1 MESWYFRYGS
11 MTWVWLIYLAS
22 AAFLLMA
29 IIYRWDGPR
38 RIGTV
43 LFALAFAFHTI
54 SVGIRW
60 YISGRWPNAN
70 MFEAVTT
77 AAWFGGVGALGLE
90 YWTRRTSFRGLFA
103 LGSAIMSMFAL
114 MAAHFL
120 PASLDSSISNK
131 MAALNDVWLY
141 IHTNMIIW
149 SYAVIGL
156 GCIPALLLLRH
167 RWCELWDGEV
177 LPKWRL
183 IVLPL
188 ALAIGNYTGYK
199 LLMHAI
205 ARAEFGLGDRDLM
218 ALTAAFAASVLLVS
232 FELLAIWDR
241 QAAGWRVHRSASG
254 GASAIMMRSRPDG
267 GFLRHVQPSAS
278 EVFDGATMVL
288 VELAFVMLWTGTVM
302 GAIWADHSWG
312 RPWGWDPK
320 EVFALNT
327 FIIFLILI
335 HVRLK
340 VKDKGFWTAVLA
352 VVGFEVMMFNW
363 IVVNFVISG
372 LHSYA

>member
-1 MESWYFRYGS
+1 
-11 MTWVWLIYLAS
+11 
-22 AAFLLMA
+22 
-29 IIYRWDGPR
+29 
-38 RIGTV
+38 
-43 LFALAFAFHTI
+43 
-54 SVGIRW
+54 
-60 YISGRWPNAN
+60 
-70 MFEAVTT
+70 
-77 AAWFGGVGALGLE
+77 
-90 YWTRRTSFRGLFA
+90 
-103 LGSAIMSMFAL
+103 MSMFAL

-120 PASLDSSISNK
+120 PASLDSSLSNK

-156 GCIPALLLLRH
+156 ACIPALLLLRH
-167 RWCELWDGEV
+167 RWCTLWDGEV
-177 LPKWRL
+177 LPRWRL
-183 IVLPL
+183 VVLPL
-188 ALAIGNYTGYK
+188 AVAIGNYAGYK
-199 LLMHAI
+199 LLMHTI
-205 ARAEFGLGDRDLM
+205 AGARFGLGDRDLM
-218 ALTAAFAASVLLVS
+218 AIMVAFVASLMLVL
-232 FELLAIWDR
+232 FEFVAIWDR
-241 QAAGWRVHRSASG
+241 QAVGWRVQRAASG
-254 GASAIMMRSRPDG
+254 GASAIMRSSRPG
-267 GFLRHVQPSAS
+267 SEFLRDTQPAVS
-278 EVFDGATMVL
+278 EVLDGATMVL

-327 FIIFLILI
+327 FIVFLILI

-352 VVGFEVMMFNW
+352 IVGFEVMMFNW